1 MLRVKQFLIMTES
14 QLPSLDFI
22 AGLVNKCGVFMWV
35 KQKNTEV
42 PVFQIKMEVEELPV
56 LEMIKA
62 KLGLQEQIYQYS
74 QKNKPYVLLLV
85 RKRSVIQTTLIPT
98 FDGRFWGKK
107 KTQFNVWKNKFFER
121 RLDFVYKYH
130 SK

>member
-1 MLRVKQFLIMTES
+1 MTET

-35 KQKNTEV
+35 KQKNTEI
-42 PVFQIKMEVEELPV
+42 PVFQIKLEAEELPL
-56 LEMIKA
+56 LEMIKS
-62 KLGLQEQIYQYS
+62 KLELKEKIYQYT
-74 QKNKPYVLLLV
+74 QKGKPYVLLLV
-85 RKRSVIQTTLIPT
+85 RKRSAIQTVLIPT

-107 KTQFNVWKNKFFER
+107 KIQFEEWKNKFFEK

>member
-1 MLRVKQFLIMTES
+1 MTES

-22 AGLVNKCGVFMWV
+22 AGLVNRCGVFMWV
-35 KQKNTEV
+35 KQKESEV
-42 PVFQIKMEVEELPV
+42 PVFQIKMEGEELPL
-56 LEMIKA
+56 LEMIKI
-62 KLGLQEQIYQYS
+62 KLGLKERIYQYL
-74 QKNKPYVLLLV
+74 QKDKPYILLLV

-107 KTQFNVWKNKFFER
+107 KIQFEDWKNQFFER
-121 RLDFVYKYH
+121 KLNFIYKYH

>member
-1 MLRVKQFLIMTES
+1 MSET

-35 KQKNTEV
+35 KQKGSEI
-42 PVFQIKMEVEELPV
+42 PVFQIKMEAEELP
-56 LEMIKA
+56 LLQMIKF
-62 KLGLQEQIYQYS
+62 KLGLKEKIYQYL
-74 QKNKPYVLLLV
+74 QKDKPYVLLLV
-85 RKRSVIQTTLIPT
+85 RRRSVIQNILIPT
-98 FDGRFWGKK
+98 FDGRFLGRKK
-107 KTQFNVWKNKFFER
+107 IQFEDWKNKFFER